1 MGLKGIKRDIKE
13 RLIKVLESDREL
25 STKDLKKKV
34 KELLENIRRE
44 NNLNIEDEK
53 ENKIVE
59 EIIDEILGY
68 GPLTELMRDE
78 TITEIM
84 INGPYRIYIEKNG
97 KRVLTDIKFEDERRL
112 RYIIERFLS
121 HTRKRVDEMSPYVDF
136 SLPDGSRVNIII
148 PPVAPFG
155 PMVTIR
161 KFLKTLTTIEDLI
174 NLRTLDERMAEFL
187 VACIKAKINIIF
199 SGATGAG
206 KTTTLNIL
214 SHYISE
220 KERIIVIEDA
230 LELRLNQEHVVR
242 LEAKQAS
249 LEGKGEVSIRDLFI
263 NSLRMRPD
271 RIILGEIRSK
281 EALDLLQAISSG
293 HIGSLAVIHA
303 SSPQDTISRLELMV
317 LTSGINFPLWAL
329 RKLIADSIDLIVQ
342 HEQLI
347 DGSRKITYI
356 TEIEGTD
363 KDQVVLRDIFYFD
376 LEEVTE
382 TGEVKGGFK
391 STGITP
397 KLIEKF
403 KKFGVKINKNIFK
416 K

>member
-1 MGLKGIKRDIKE
+1 MNLKEIKKIIKE
-13 RLIKVLESDREL
+13 RLIKILESERNI
-25 STKDLKKKV
+25 STKDLKNKIE
-34 KELLENIRRE
+34 ELLEEIRKEKNI
-44 NNLNIEDEK
+44 NLITEEK
-53 ENKIVE
+53 NKIIE
-59 EIIDEILGY
+59 EMADEILGY
-68 GPLTELMRDE
+68 GPLTDLMKDE
-78 TITEIM
+78 SVTEIM
-84 INGPYRIYIEKNG
+84 INGPYKVYIEKDG
-97 KRVLTDIKFEDERRL
+97 KKILTDIKFDSERHL
-112 RYIIERFLS
+112 RYIIERLLS
-121 HTRKRVDEMSPYVDF
+121 HTRKRVDELSPYVDF

-161 KFLKTLTTIEDLI
+161 KFLKTLNTIEDLI
-174 NLRTLDERMAEFL
+174 NLGTLDERMAQFL
-187 VACIKAKINIIF
+187 IACVKAKINIIF

-214 SHYISE
+214 SNYISE

-230 LELRLNQEHVVR
+230 LELRLSQEHVVR
-242 LEAKQAS
+242 LEARQAS

-271 RIILGEIRSK
+271 RIILGEIRGK

-293 HIGSLAVIHA
+293 HVGSLAVIHA

-317 LTSGINFPLWAL
+317 LSSGINFPLWAL
-329 RKLIADSIDLIVQ
+329 RKLISDSIDLIVQ

-356 TEIEGTD
+356 TEVEG
-363 KDQVVLRDIFYFD
+363 VEREEVILRDIFYFD
-376 LEEVTE
+376 LEEVTKDG
-382 TGEVKGGFK
+382 TVKGKFR
-391 STGITP
+391 STGVCP

-403 KKFGVKINKNIFK
+403 KKFGIKIDKSIFK
-416 K
+416 R